1 MYLTNITNRI
11 LVNQITNTMQK
22 VPYDIWTQYEAFL
35 KAKVKNVSQHENLK
49 KWFLYFWDFLAK
61 YRPPDSRSEQVRLFI
76 EKLQNKGQTQVQQK
90 QAAHAVSLYFQM
102 HDAET
107 KTATTSTA
115 SYYPAAKKGDPLPV
129 PEAATT
135 PSTPENHNS
144 PYPPL
149 ILRGGG
155 EAGGVTIKEKY
166 SGFSKN
172 GQDSHYSEW
181 RCLEKSGSPAWDK
194 VISDLSNEIKT
205 RHYSRKTL
213 KAYADWIRKFQGF
226 LNDKLPEEL
235 SETDVKAYLTYLAVK
250 CKVAASTQN
259 QAFNSLLFMFRHI
272 LKKDFGDHKDVP
284 RAKKS
289 KYIPVVLS
297 RREIDVVF
305 KHLSYPYDL
314 VVKLLYGCGLRLFEC
329 LKLRV
334 QNFNFDEGIL
344 SIQDGKGKK
353 SRTVPIP
360 QTITPELLDQLET
373 VRKLHDTDLK
383 AGYSGAFLDDL
394 LEKKYPKAAKDFIWQ
409 WFFPQQSLT
418 PVPAKKEL
426 RRYHLHE
433 SNVQE
438 ALYEAVRRARLTKR
452 VTAHTFR
459 HSFATHLLQANYD
472 IRTIQTLLGHS
483 DVRTTM
489 IYTHCIPSRTL
500 KEAKSPLD
508 F

>member
-1 MYLTNITNRI
+1 M
-11 LVNQITNTMQK
+11 K
-22 VPYDIWTQYEAFL
+22 DA
-35 KAKVKNVSQHENLK
+35 SQHENLK
-49 KWFLYFWDFLAK
+49 KWFLYFWDFRAK

-76 EKLQNKGQTQVQQK
+76 EKLQNKGQSQVQQK

-102 HDAET
+102 HDAKT
-107 KTATTSTA
+107 KVATNSTE
-115 SYYPAAKKGDPLPV
+115 SNYPAYGNGPLPQRISDSV
-129 PEAATT
+129 TT
-135 PSTPENHNS
+135 PISPPFQDTHQSFAITVKGLDSPRQST
-144 PYPPL
+144 
-149 ILRGGG
+149 R
-155 EAGGVTIKEKY
+155 
-166 SGFSKN
+166 
-172 GQDSHYSEW
+172 SHYSEW

-194 VISDLSNEIKT
+194 VISELSNEIKT

-226 LNDKLPEEL
+226 LHDKFPEEL
-235 SETDVKAYLTYLAVK
+235 SETDVKAYLTHLAVK

-259 QAFNSLLFMFRHI
+259 QAFNSLLFLYRHI
-272 LKKDFGDHKDVP
+272 LKKEFGDHKDVP

-289 KYIPVVLS
+289 KYIPVVLT
-297 RREIDVVF
+297 RREIDAIL

-314 VVKLLYGCGLRLFEC
+314 VVKMLYGCGLRLFEC

-344 SIQDGKGKK
+344 SVQDGKGKK
-353 SRTVPIP
+353 SRAVPIP
-360 QTITPELLDQLET
+360 KAITHELLEQLET

-383 AGYSGAFLDDL
+383 AGYSGAFLDNL
-394 LEKKYPKAAKDFIWQ
+394 LEKKYPRAAKDFIWQ
-409 WFFPQQSLT
+409 WFFPQQALT
-418 PVPAKKEL
+418 QIPEKKEM

-433 SNVQE
+433 SHVQE

-489 IYTHCIPSRTL
+489 IYTHCIPSRTV

>member
-1 MYLTNITNRI
+1 MDTQQPNAIT
-11 LVNQITNTMQK
+11 
-22 VPYDIWTQYEAFL
+22 E
-35 KAKVKNVSQHENLK
+35 EG
-49 KWFLYFWDFLAK
+49 LA
-61 YRPPDSRSEQVRLFI
+61 
-76 EKLQNKGQTQVQQK
+76 
-90 QAAHAVSLYFQM
+90 
-102 HDAET
+102 
-107 KTATTSTA
+107 
-115 SYYPAAKKGDPLPV
+115 DPRQ
-129 PEAATT
+129 
-135 PSTPENHNS
+135 S
-144 PYPPL
+144 
-149 ILRGGG
+149 
-155 EAGGVTIKEKY
+155 
-166 SGFSKN
+166 SG
-172 GQDSHYSEW
+172 SHYSEW

-226 LNDKLPEEL
+226 LHDKLPEEL
-235 SETDVKAYLTYLAVK
+235 SEADVKAYLTYLAVK

-259 QAFNSLLFMFRHI
+259 QALNSLLFLYRHI

-297 RREIDVVF
+297 RREIDAVL

-314 VVKLLYGCGLRLFEC
+314 VVKMLYGCGLRLLEC

-360 QTITPELLDQLET
+360 RTITPELLEQLET
-373 VRKLHDTDLK
+373 VRKLHDTDLM

-433 SNVQE
+433 SHVQE

-489 IYTHCIPSRTL
+489 IYTHCIPSRTV

>member
-1 MYLTNITNRI
+1 
-11 LVNQITNTMQK
+11 MQK
-22 VPYDIWTQYEAFL
+22 VPYDIWAQYVAFL
-35 KAKVKNVSQHENLK
+35 KAKVKDVSQHENLK
-49 KWFLYFWDFLAK
+49 KWFLYFWDFRAK
-61 YRPPDSRSEQVRLFI
+61 YRPPSSRSEQVRLFI
-76 EKLQNKGQTQVQQK
+76 EKLQNKGQSQVQQK

-107 KTATTSTA
+107 KAATTPTSSQYRATTE
-115 SYYPAAKKGDPLPV
+115 GLPLQV
-129 PEAATT
+129 SEAATT
-135 PSTPENHNS
+135 PSPS
-144 PYPPL
+144 PSPSRGEGYNISPP
-149 ILRGGG
+149 LRGGEEG
-155 EAGGVTIKEKY
+155 EGDVYGFTNDRITKSAG
-166 SGFSKN
+166 
-172 GQDSHYSEW
+172 SHYSEW

-226 LNDKLPEEL
+226 LHNKPPEEL
-235 SETDVKAYLTYLAVK
+235 SATDVKAYLTFLAVK
-250 CKVAASTQN
+250 CKVSASTQN
-259 QAFNSLLFMFRHI
+259 QAFNSLLFLYRHI
-272 LKKDFGDHKDVP
+272 LKKDFGDHKDIP

-297 RREIDVVF
+297 RREIDAVL

-344 SIQDGKGKK
+344 NIQDGKGKK

-360 QTITPELLDQLET
+360 QTITPELLEQLET
-373 VRKLHDTDLK
+373 VRKLHETDLK
-383 AGYSGAFLDDL
+383 TGYSGAFLDDL

-426 RRYHLHE
+426 RRYRLHE
-433 SNVQE
+433 SHVQE
-438 ALYEAVRRARLTKR
+438 ELYEAVRRARLTKR

-489 IYTHCIPSRTL
+489 IYTHCVPSRTI
-500 KEAKSPLD
+500 KEVKSPLD